1 MRFLTAAAVLIA
13 ALGSIVPTGRAQPPG
28 FDERQLFKA
37 GFITDMTFTS
47 DHRMFVIQKVG
58 LVHLYLPGEDYGYDD
73 KTTVLDIEDKVCD
86 ENERGLGGI
95 QLHPNFDVNNW
106 M

>member
-1 MRFLTAAAVLIA
+1 MRFLTAAAAFIA
-13 ALGSIVPTGRAQPPG
+13 ALGSIVSTVRAQPSG
-28 FDERQLFKA
+28 FDENLLFKA

-47 DHRMFVIQKVG
+47 DGRMFAIQKVG
-58 LVHLYLPGEDYGYDD
+58 LVHLYLPGEGYDYDD

-86 ENERGLGGI
+86 QSERGLGGI